1 MLDINKIKKRM
12 TRVVPF
18 SNNHFIIRTELGALF
33 QSYESIVAFKPSS
46 GDTATIGRHW
56 NYSSATV
63 RNLGKWLGMSGKE
76 IKQAIKDGSLIYDEE
91 LI

>member
-1 MLDINKIKKRM
+1 MLDITKIKQRM

-33 QSYESIVAFKPSS
+33 QSHESIVAFKPSS
-46 GDTATIGRHW
+46 GDTVTVGRHW
-56 NYSSATV
+56 NYSSTTS
-63 RNLGKWLGMSGKE
+63 RNLGKWLGISAKE
-76 IKQAIKDGSLIYDEE
+76 IKQSIKDGSIIYDEE

>member
-33 QSYESIVAFKPSS
+33 QSHESIVAFKPSS
-46 GDTATIGRHW
+46 GDTVTIGRHW
-56 NYSSATV
+56 NYSSTTV

-76 IKQAIKDGSLIYDEE
+76 IKQAIKDGSLVYDEE